1 MVTEKEQIQKFKELL
16 SETKKELDL
25 IADWKADK
33 LKNAALDLEFDEVE
47 FMNSKAAYDEAV
59 ENQCK
64 FWEFVTL
71 AKEAFGDDIVPK

>member
-25 IADWKADK
+25 IAKLRAEE
-33 LKNAALDLEFDEVE
+33 LKNAALDLQFDEII
-47 FMNSKAAYDEAV
+47 FKNSKAGYDEAV